1 MKPWYAS
8 KTVIFNLLAAF
19 VLVANQLGFDK
30 FRLDAQWEVAIVVIV
45 NLVLRFVT
53 KSPIRV

>member
-8 KTVIFNLLAAF
+8 KTVIFNLLAAL
-19 VLVANQLGFDK
+19 VLVANQLGFGEFK
-30 FRLDAQWEVAIVVIV
+30 LDAQWEVAIVVIV

-53 KSPIRV
+53 KQAVRL

>member
-8 KTVIFNLLAAF
+8 KTVIFNLLAII
-19 VLVANQLGFDK
+19 VLVANQLGFSEFK
-30 FRLDAQWEVAIVVIV
+30 LGAQWEVAILAIV

-53 KSPIRV
+53 KGPIRL

>member
-8 KTVIFNLLAAF
+8 KTVIFNLLAAL
-19 VLVANQLGFDK
+19 VLVANQLGFGEFK
-30 FRLDAQWEVAIVVIV
+30 LDARWEVAILAVV

-53 KSPIRV
+53 RVPVRL

>member
-8 KTVIFNLLAAF
+8 KTVIFNVLAVL
-19 VLVANQLGFDK
+19 VLVANQLGFDVFK
-30 FRLDAQWEVAIVVIV
+30 LDAQWEVGILAIV

-53 KSPIRV
+53 KGPVRL